1 MQLCRFQD
9 AAILDELREAWI
21 DLLRRSSVDSP
32 FLRPGWLRI
41 WWEYFGEGELHLLT
55 FEEEGRLIGIAPLRR
70 IARDGHWVLE
80 TFSEEVTDYLDLP
93 VESGREEE
101 IAHALLAWLAS
112 PAAPEWDL
120 LILWN
125 IRGDSP
131 MYPTWLTVAAAYG
144 LTARA
149 EPLTVCPV
157 LSLPATWEGYLQM
170 LSGKDRHELR
180 RKMRRVEALESVR
193 WYILREN
200 GPDAGEA
207 IEAFLDLM
215 AASSP
220 EKADF
225 LSERMRAFL
234 RRAIRQ
240 GLQEGWARLSFI
252 EIEGEKAATYLD
264 FDYRDRIWLYN
275 AGLNPRFAGL
285 SPGVVLLAYLIR
297 QAIEQGKRVFDFLRG
312 DEPYKFRFGAREVP
326 LYRIVI
332 SRPEESGSAA
342 RSG

>member
-1 MQLCRFQD
+1 MRLCSFQGPEVFE
-9 AAILDELREAWI
+9 ELTEAWI

-32 FLRPGWLRI
+32 FLRPGWLRT
-41 WWEYFGEGELHLLT
+41 WWEHLGEGELHVLT
-55 FEEEGRLIGIAPLRR
+55 FEEGGRLIGIAPLRR
-70 IARDGHWVLE
+70 IARDGRRVLE

-101 IAHALLAWLAS
+101 LAHALLAWLIS

-125 IRGDSP
+125 IREDSP
-131 MYPTWLTVAAAYG
+131 IYGAWSAVAPAYG
-144 LTARA
+144 LVARA
-149 EPLTVCPV
+149 ERLTVCPV
-157 LSLPATWEGYLQM
+157 LSLPATWEAYLQM
-170 LSGKDRHELR
+170 LDGKDRHELR

-193 WYILREN
+193 WYILRED
-200 GPDAGEA
+200 GPDAEEA

-215 AASSP
+215 AVSSP

-225 LSERMRAFL
+225 LSEGVRAFL
-234 RRAIRQ
+234 RQAIRQ
-240 GLQEGWARLSFI
+240 GLREGWARLSFM

-275 AGLNPRFAGL
+275 AGFNPRFAGL
-285 SPGVVLLAYLIR
+285 SPGIVLLAYLIR
-297 QAIEQGKRVFDFLRG
+297 QAIEQGKPVFDFLRG

-326 LYRIVI
+326 LYRILI
-332 SRPEESGSAA
+332 SRPE
-342 RSG
+342 

>member
-1 MQLCRFQD
+1 MQLCEFQD
-9 AAILDELREAWI
+9 VAAFDELMEGWI

-32 FLRPGWLRI
+32 FLRPSWLRI
-41 WWEYFGEGELHLLT
+41 WWEHFGEGELHLLT
-55 FEEEGRLIGIAPLRR
+55 FDEEGRLIGIAPLRR
-70 IARDGHWVLE
+70 IARDGRWILE
-80 TFSEEVTDYLDLP
+80 TFGEEVTDYLDLP

-101 IAHALLAWLAS
+101 VAHALLAWLAS
-112 PAAPEWDL
+112 PAAPEWDS

-125 IRGDSP
+125 IREDSP
-131 MYPTWLTVAAAYG
+131 MYPIWPMVATAYG
-144 LTARA
+144 LMVRA
-149 EPLTVCPV
+149 ESLTVCPV
-157 LSLPATWEGYLQM
+157 LPLPATWEAYLQM
-170 LSGKDRHELR
+170 LGGKDRHELR

-193 WYILREN
+193 WYILQEDRPEV
-200 GPDAGEA
+200 GEA
-207 IEAFLDLM
+207 IEIFLDLM
-215 AASSP
+215 AASNP

-225 LSERMRAFL
+225 LNERVRAFF
-234 RRAIRQ
+234 RQVIHQ

-252 EIEGEKAATYLD
+252 EIDGKKAATYLD
-264 FDYRDRIWLYN
+264 FDYRNQIWLYN

-332 SRPEESGSAA
+332 SRPEGSGSAT